1 MDWVASLMNVT
12 SMTTLLSLSNLI
24 FSSSSFREKNKA
36 LRRIGRRASER
47 LRRRGGISTT
57 IAVGILHCPWIS
69 EGVTGDCSTAETRAV
84 WRRFGCDR
92 SERERE
98 RERERENGVNV
109 AARGQ

>member
-1 MDWVASLMNVT
+1 MNVT

-36 LRRIGRRASER
+36 LRRIGRIGRRASER

-98 RERERENGVNV
+98 RENGVNV